1 MGKNLTQLDQIEE
14 IKGTELTYVLDV
26 ANGKDNAATIDQL
39 KQYIADNKAGSDY
52 VTLKG
57 DDGVAYRVF
66 LKNNKLCAVKDEA
79 YTGSIAQEGQNATV
93 YD

>member
-39 KQYIADNKAGSDY
+39 KQYIADNRAGSDY

-79 YTGSIAQEGQNATV
+79 
-93 YD
+93 

>member
-39 KQYIADNKAGSDY
+39 KQYIADNSKTSLLDFAFFRTSLCKY
-52 VTLKG
+52 LFENAEKITNVLMEE
-57 DDGVAYRVF
+57 
-66 LKNNKLCAVKDEA
+66 LLNN
-79 YTGSIAQEGQNATV
+79 N
-93 YD
+93 